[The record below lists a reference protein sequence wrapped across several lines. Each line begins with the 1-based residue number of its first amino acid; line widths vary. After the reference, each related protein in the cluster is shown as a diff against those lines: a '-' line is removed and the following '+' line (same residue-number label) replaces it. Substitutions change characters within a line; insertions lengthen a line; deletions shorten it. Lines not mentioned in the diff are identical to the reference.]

1 VRLLLYAMLALC
13 APSWSANP
21 DPEPA
26 KSAQPASA
34 PARLTRGV
42 DPQDYY
48 PAEAFRRGEQGTP
61 GVQSCVDATGKL
73 LRDPVI
79 TTTSGFPDIDA
90 AAIEVAKAVEY
101 AAGTENGAPLSES
114 CVKFKIQFK
123 SDVPARMVRPV
134 SPADYYP
141 AGARRR
147 QEQGS
152 PVVQACV
159 GPSGELL
166 REPEIVETSGFPELD
181 AAAVKVAKATR
192 YAAGKANNTPLPE
205 SCIKFKIKFESN
217 IPGRPRT

>member
-1 VRLLLYAMLALC
+1 MRPLLYAMLALC

-26 KSAQPASA
+26 KSAPPAST

-42 DPQDYY
+42 DPKDYY
-48 PAEAFRRGEQGTP
+48 PPEAVRRGEQGTS
-61 GVQSCVDATGKL
+61 GVQSCVDGTGKL

-101 AAGTENGAPLSES
+101 AAGTENGAALAES
-114 CVKFKIQFK
+114 CVKFKVQFK
-123 SDVPARMVRPV
+123 SDVSARMVRPV
-134 SPADYYP
+134 NPSDYYP
-141 AGARRR
+141 AGAKRRK
-147 QEQGS
+147 EQGS

-166 REPEIVETSGFPELD
+166 REPVIIESSGFPELD
-181 AAAVKVAKATR
+181 SAVVKIAKATR

-205 SCIKFKIKFESN
+205 SCIKFKIKFELN
-217 IPGRPRT
+217 VP